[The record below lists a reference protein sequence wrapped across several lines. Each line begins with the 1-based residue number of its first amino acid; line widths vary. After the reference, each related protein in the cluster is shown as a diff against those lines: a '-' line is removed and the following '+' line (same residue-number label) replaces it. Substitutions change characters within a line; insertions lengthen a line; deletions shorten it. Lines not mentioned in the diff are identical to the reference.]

1 MLQDFLSLLQ
11 LVSPAL
17 PVGAYSYSE
26 GLEWLIHQGIIHDAP
41 TLEQWLV
48 TELKQ
53 GSIRVELA
61 ILLRAYRAAQTQN
74 LATLKQWNAYLSAN
88 WDSAELRQQSWQ
100 MGQSLSRLVGQLYP
114 AVQPMVQALGTPC
127 NYAIVWGM
135 AAAQW
140 ELSEDLILLGYGQSW
155 LSNLISAGVRL
166 IPLGQTQGQQ
176 MTQHL
181 HLPLVNILPE
191 IQALTDE
198 DLYSCSWGLALASM
212 NHESQYTRL
221 FRS

>member
-53 GSIRVELA
+53 GSIRVESA

-114 AVQPMVQALGTPC
+114 AVQPMVQAVGTPC
-127 NYAIVWGM
+127 NYAIAWGM